1 MPFSRDAFLD
11 AFATYNN
18 AFWPLAVIL
27 WVATLL
33 ALMLH
38 PRERAGTGGVFG
50 LLAIQW
56 AWSGLAYHAAIFSHI
71 NPAAW
76 LFAALFVAQ
85 ACLLAWHSLVDR
97 RLEFSSEPSMQV
109 VIGHALVA
117 YGLLYPV
124 LALAGGH
131 VYPRVPTFGVP
142 CPTTIVT
149 AGFLTLLRGR
159 VPVTFAIVPLMWALI
174 GGSSAFLLGV
184 PADLGL
190 LIAGA
195 VLAYRTVS
203 TSAKA
208 LAGQAANGD

>member
-11 AFATYNN
+11 VFATYND
-18 AFWPLAVIL
+18 AFWPA
-27 WVATLL
+27 
-33 ALMLH
+33 ALMLWFATLIAFILH
-38 PRERAGTGGVFG
+38 PSERATTGGVFG

-56 AWSGLAYHAAIFSHI
+56 AWSGLAYHASIFSQI

-76 LFAALFVAQ
+76 LFAALFVTQ
-85 ACLLAWHSLVDR
+85 AGLLAWHGIEDQ
-97 RLEFSSEPSMQV
+97 RLEFSSDHSIQV
-109 VIGHALVA
+109 VIGYALVA

-131 VYPRVPTFGVP
+131 AYPRVPTFGVP
-142 CPTTIVT
+142 CPTAIVT

-159 VPVTFAIVPLMWALI
+159 VPVTLAIVPLIWAAI

-190 LIAGA
+190 VVAGT
-195 VLAYRTVS
+195 VLAYRTFS
-203 TSAKA
+203 TSA
-208 LAGQAANGD
+208 AAPA

>member
-11 AFATYNN
+11 VFATYND
-18 AFWPLAVIL
+18 AFWPA
-27 WVATLL
+27 
-33 ALMLH
+33 ALMLWFATLIAFILH
-38 PRERAGTGGVFG
+38 PSERATTGGVFG

-56 AWSGLAYHAAIFSHI
+56 AWSGLAYHAAIFSQI

-76 LFAALFVAQ
+76 LFAALFVTQ
-85 ACLLAWHSLVDR
+85 AGLLAWHGIEDQ
-97 RLEFSSEPSMQV
+97 RLEFSSDHSIQV
-109 VIGHALVA
+109 VIGYALVA

-131 VYPRVPTFGVP
+131 AYPRVPTFGVP
-142 CPTTIVT
+142 CPTAIVT

-159 VPVTFAIVPLMWALI
+159 VPVTLAIVPLIWAAI

-190 LIAGA
+190 VVAGT
-195 VLAYRTVS
+195 VLAYRTFS
-203 TSAKA
+203 TSA
-208 LAGQAANGD
+208 AAPA

>member
-11 AFATYNN
+11 VFATYND
-18 AFWPLAVIL
+18 AFWPA
-27 WVATLL
+27 
-33 ALMLH
+33 ALMLWFATLIAFILH
-38 PRERAGTGGVFG
+38 PSERATTGGVFG

-56 AWSGLAYHAAIFSHI
+56 AWSGLAYHAAIFSQI

-76 LFAALFVAQ
+76 LFAALFVTQ
-85 ACLLAWHSLVDR
+85 AGLLAWHRIEDQ
-97 RLEFSSEPSMQV
+97 RLEFSSDHSIQV
-109 VIGHALVA
+109 VIGYALVA

-131 VYPRVPTFGVP
+131 AYPRVPTFGVP
-142 CPTTIVT
+142 CPTAIVT

-159 VPVTFAIVPLMWALI
+159 VPVTLAIVPLIWAAI

-190 LIAGA
+190 VVAGT
-195 VLAYRTVS
+195 VLAYRTFS
-203 TSAKA
+203 TSA
-208 LAGQAANGD
+208 AAPA

>member
-11 AFATYNN
+11 VFATYND
-18 AFWPLAVIL
+18 AFWPA
-27 WVATLL
+27 
-33 ALMLH
+33 ALMLWFATLIAFILH
-38 PRERAGTGGVFG
+38 PSERATTGGVFG

-56 AWSGLAYHAAIFSHI
+56 AWSGLAYHAAIFSQI

-76 LFAALFVAQ
+76 LFAALFVTQ
-85 ACLLAWHSLVDR
+85 AGLLAWHGIEDQ
-97 RLEFSSEPSMQV
+97 RLEFSSDRSIQV
-109 VIGHALVA
+109 VIGYALVA

-131 VYPRVPTFGVP
+131 AYPRVPTFGVP
-142 CPTTIVT
+142 CPTAIVT

-159 VPVTFAIVPLMWALI
+159 VPVTLAIVPLIWAAI

-190 LIAGA
+190 VVAGT
-195 VLAYRTVS
+195 VLAYRTFS
-203 TSAKA
+203 TSA
-208 LAGQAANGD
+208 AAPA

>member
-1 MPFSRDAFLD
+1 MPFSRDAFFD
-11 AFATYNN
+11 VFATYNN
-18 AFWPLAVIL
+18 EFWPLALIL
-27 WVATLL
+27 WVATLV
-33 ALMLH
+33 AFALH
-38 PRERAGTGGVFG
+38 PSERATTGGVFG

-76 LFAALFVAQ
+76 LFAALFVTQ
-85 ACLLAWHSLVDR
+85 AGVLAWHGLEDQ
-97 RLEFSSEPSMQV
+97 RLEFSADHSVQV
-109 VIGHALVA
+109 VIGYALVA

-159 VPVTFAIVPLMWALI
+159 VPVTLAIVPLIWAAI

-190 LIAGA
+190 LVAGI
-195 VLAYRTVS
+195 VLAYRTWS
-203 TSAKA
+203 T
-208 LAGQAANGD
+208 GAAAPA